1 MLLSGAKLRE
11 FRNQFNHW
19 AIQKHK
25 KQTMPHHFT
34 LGNKNSL
41 IAFTFPIAT
50 IKLMAVRVK
59 DIYSC
64 IATN

>member
-1 MLLSGAKLRE
+1 MA
-11 FRNQFNHW
+11 HY
-19 AIQKHK
+19 
-25 KQTMPHHFT
+25 FT
-34 LGNKNSL
+34 LSNKNSQ

-59 DIYSC
+59 DIYPC